1 MNFLRALETLSGAV
15 RAQTNGDMNDYYPKT
30 ILAKK
35 IEVGKTRALLG
46 VGHLGIRVTVLDLR
60 AGISF

>member
-1 MNFLRALETLSGAV
+1 
-15 RAQTNGDMNDYYPKT
+15 MNDYYPKT